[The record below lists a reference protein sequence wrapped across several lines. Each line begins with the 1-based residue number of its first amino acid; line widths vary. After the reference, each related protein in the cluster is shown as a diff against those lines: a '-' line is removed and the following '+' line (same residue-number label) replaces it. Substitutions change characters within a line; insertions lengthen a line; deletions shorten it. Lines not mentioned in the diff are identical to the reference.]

1 MQRDQLLK
9 DSELKKIVK
18 YFISHHRQDI
28 RFLKVHLWSRA
39 DIFFSLPFVLGA
51 STQVEPDD
59 VVGGRLFYLANVL
72 IILITS
78 SEARR

>member
-39 DIFFSLPFVLGA
+39 DIFFFSFPFVLGA

-72 IILITS
+72 ITS